1 MISALFHNN
10 KNNKRRFIILILA
23 IGFCVFLLFFNNF
36 QRIQLV
42 NKEGTSFEKAVV
54 TEIVDENKD
63 VQESRQKVK
72 VKILSGEYKGRT
84 IDATSFYGYL
94 YGTKCNENTKV
105 IVNLSTSG
113 ESYSASVYSYYREP
127 IIYAFVGL
135 FILILWILG
144 RKKGLKSAVGLIFT
158 FICIIYLFIPMLYK
172 GYSPFLS
179 AIIVVILTTI
189 VTMYLIDGITIK
201 SVSAALGTIV
211 GVIIAG
217 IFAAGFGYV
226 SKISGYN
233 VSEIE
238 ELVYIGNYTNLKIG
252 GILFSG
258 ILIASLG
265 AVMDVSMS
273 VASTINEIYMKNPH
287 ISRSELYKSGINVGR
302 DMMGTMS
309 NTLILAF
316 TGGSINTLI
325 LSYSYCMQYN
335 QIINMYSI
343 GIEIMQG
350 ISGSIAVILTV
361 PVVSVISS
369 ALLVKDSLKKE
380 VCENVY

>member
-1 MISALFHNN
+1 MIAQFFAKRKDYMRRGFILALGFG
-10 KNNKRRFIILILA
+10 FIIFLIA
-23 IGFCVFLLFFNNF
+23 FNNF
-36 QRIQLV
+36 QRADLV
-42 NKEGTSFEKAVV
+42 NRQGTNFEKAIV
-54 TEIVDENKD
+54 TSVSDEDNS
-63 VQESRQKVK
+63 QSRQSVK

-94 YGTKCNENTKV
+94 YGAKCKVNTKV

-113 ESYSASVYSYYREP
+113 DTYTASVYGYYREP
-127 IIYAFVGL
+127 IIYGFVGL
-135 FILILWILG
+135 FIFTLWIIGG
-144 RKKGLKSAVGLIFT
+144 RKGMKSAAGLAFT
-158 FICIIYLFIPMLYK
+158 FICILYLFIPMMYK
-172 GYSPFLS
+172 GYSPFFA

-189 VTMYLIDGITIK
+189 VTMYLIDGITVK
-201 SVSAALGTIV
+201 SVSASLGTII
-211 GVIIAG
+211 GVSISGGLAKV
-217 IFAAGFGYV
+217 FGYA
-226 SKISGYN
+226 SRISGYN
-233 VSEIE
+233 VSDIE
-238 ELVYIGNYTNLKIG
+238 ELVYIGNNTELKVG
-252 GILFSG
+252 GILFAG

-273 VASTINEIYMKNPH
+273 VASTINEIHEKNPQLDKK
-287 ISRSELYKSGINVGR
+287 ELFKSGINVGR

-325 LSYSYCMQYN
+325 MTYSYCMQYN

-361 PVVSVISS
+361 PLVSLITSVF
-369 ALLVKDSLKKE
+369 LDKKKLQAA
-380 VCENVY
+380 